1 VHDFGQTVAWL
12 GILLWGGGAKMA
24 RDLFVVKPSVL
35 SQPEG
40 GGGVGVQIDNPR

>member
-1 VHDFGQTVAWL
+1 
-12 GILLWGGGAKMA
+12 MA